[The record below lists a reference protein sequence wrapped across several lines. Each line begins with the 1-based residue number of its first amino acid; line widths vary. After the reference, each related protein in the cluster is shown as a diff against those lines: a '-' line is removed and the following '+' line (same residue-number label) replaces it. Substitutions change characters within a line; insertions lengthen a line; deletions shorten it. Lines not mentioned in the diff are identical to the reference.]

1 MRRFAADA
9 VVIRVN
15 ELQAATIQ
23 YCGPAP
29 TCAPG
34 TIDTQLAR
42 QIVETSIALRQTLKA
57 VPAGWQASVKAAWK
71 QARPR
76 FAAIQNPAIVAA
88 LAAVDL
94 VIGVFDYEPAP
105 ARCPD
110 SEIGIPEL
118 SAWLKCCPTMPAKSS
133 RKKPHCHK
141 LDYGCR

>member
-1 MRRFAADA
+1 MKRVLCLPLLCLLAFAGCNKQVTGATPMANAAIAADA

-29 TCAPG
+29 QCAPG

-57 VPAGWQASVKAAWK
+57 VPAGWQATVKSAWK
-71 QARPR
+71 QARPK
-76 FAAIQNPAIVAA
+76 FASIQNPAIVAA

-94 VIGVFDYEPAP
+94 AVGA
-105 ARCPD
+105 
-110 SEIGIPEL
+110 L
-118 SAWLKCCPTMPAKSS
+118 
-133 RKKPHCHK
+133 
-141 LDYGCR
+141 

>member
-1 MRRFAADA
+1 MKRLLCLPLVCLLVFSAPACNKKVTGATPIAQAAITADA

-57 VPAGWQASVKAAWK
+57 VPSGWQATVKQAWA
-71 QARPR
+71 QARPK
-76 FAAIQNPAIVAA
+76 FASVQNPAIVAA
-88 LAAVDL
+88 LSAVDL
-94 VIGVFDYEPAP
+94 VIG
-105 ARCPD
+105 
-110 SEIGIPEL
+110 SL
-118 SAWLKCCPTMPAKSS
+118 
-133 RKKPHCHK
+133 
-141 LDYGCR
+141 